1 MPVARVVQLASHLEQ
16 KRLADI
22 AYETRRFVRIGESDV
37 VINQRIADKS
47 QPILKI
53 YHYHCNH
60 LGTPQELSDEKGDVI
75 WLSYDRAWGG
85 SFDSLYKQQFVDNF
99 AVKENELQP
108 FKFQGQSLDIETG
121 LHYNRFRYY
130 DSDVGMFVS
139 RDPIGLLGGDNVF
152 SYAPNPIQWI
162 DPLGLKSTTKT
173 NNGKC
178 PSINFLA
185 KDSVTSRW
193 VTTLTGK
200 HPDEVE
206 TYLIN
211 QGFTKH
217 ITNQN
222 SPKLSH
228 IQFHRRTKAG
238 SLLVLD
244 YNPVGALH
252 GVPYWKVFKNDILQG
267 RIAPNGFGKYDK
279 IKEPLYINKSIV
291 NRCS

>member
-1 MPVARVVQLASHLEQ
+1 M
-16 KRLADI
+16 
-22 AYETRRFVRIGESDV
+22 TT
-37 VINQRIADKS
+37 
-47 QPILKI
+47 ILTVGA
-53 YHYHCNH
+53 N
-60 LGTPQELSDEKGDVI
+60 
-75 WLSYDRAWGG
+75 
-85 SFDSLYKQQFVDNF
+85 
-99 AVKENELQP
+99 
-108 FKFQGQSLDIETG
+108 

-152 SYAPNPIQWI
+152 AYAPNPIQWI